1 MAKDFVDLRRELNQ
15 MQIDLNFLQKTD
27 CSNSE
32 NQKYLN
38 DQKNG
43 NQLPKNVIQYRSTST
58 GEYLNE
64 FYTVKDSGLTEDE
77 RRLYIEL
84 KKLEHIKTIK
94 NCILFF
100 TVTAVIGLIAT
111 FLLSLQ

>member
-1 MAKDFVDLRRELNQ
+1 MAKDYVGLRRELNQ
-15 MQIDLNFLQKTD
+15 MP
-27 CSNSE
+27 S
-32 NQKYLN
+32 
-38 DQKNG
+38 
-43 NQLPKNVIQYRSTST
+43 NVIQSR
-58 GEYLNE
+58 ENPNK

-77 RRLYIEL
+77 RRLYMEL
-84 KKLEHIKTIK
+84 KKLKHIKTIK

>member
-1 MAKDFVDLRRELNQ
+1 MP
-15 MQIDLNFLQKTD
+15 
-27 CSNSE
+27 S
-32 NQKYLN
+32 
-38 DQKNG
+38 
-43 NQLPKNVIQYRSTST
+43 NVIQSR
-58 GEYLNE
+58 ENPNK

-94 NCILFF
+94 NYVLFF
-100 TVTAVIGLIAT
+100 TATAVIGLIAT

>member
-1 MAKDFVDLRRELNQ
+1 MAKDYVGLRRELNQ
-15 MQIDLNFLQKTD
+15 MQFDLNFFAKSILFKFRK
-27 CSNSE
+27 SKIS
-32 NQKYLN
+32 KR
-38 DQKNG
+38 
-43 NQLPKNVIQYRSTST
+43 PKERRAVTENVIQYRSTST

-77 RRLYIEL
+77 RRLYMEL

-111 FLLSLQ
+111 FLLSLK

>member
-15 MQIDLNFLQKTD
+15 MQFDLNFLQRAD

-38 DQKNG
+38 DKKSG
-43 NQLPKNVIQYRSTST
+43 NQLPNNVIQSR
-58 GEYLNE
+58 ENPNK

-77 RRLYIEL
+77 KHLYMEL

-100 TVTAVIGLIAT
+100 TVPAVIGLIVT
-111 FLLSLQ
+111 FLLLLASL

>member
-1 MAKDFVDLRRELNQ
+1 MAKDFVDLRRESNQ
-15 MQIDLNFLQKTD
+15 MQFDLNFLQRTD

-43 NQLPKNVIQYRSTST
+43 KPLPKNVIQYRSTLT
-58 GEYLNE
+58 GEYINE
-64 FYTVKDSGLTEDE
+64 FYTVKDSGLTEDK
-77 RRLYIEL
+77 RCLYIEL

-94 NCILFF
+94 NCVLFF
-100 TVTAVIGLIAT
+100 TVIAVIGLIAT

>member
-1 MAKDFVDLRRELNQ
+1 MAKDYVGLRRELNQ
-15 MQIDLNFLQKTD
+15 MQIDLNFLQKAD

-43 NQLPKNVIQYRSTST
+43 EPLPKNVIQYRSTST

-111 FLLSLQ
+111 FLLSLK

>member
-1 MAKDFVDLRRELNQ
+1 
-15 MQIDLNFLQKTD
+15 MQRAD

-38 DQKNG
+38 DKKSG
-43 NQLPKNVIQYRSTST
+43 NPLPSNVTQSR
-58 GEYLNE
+58 ENPNK
-64 FYTVKDSGLTEDE
+64 FYTVKDSDLTEDE

-94 NCILFF
+94 NCVLLF

>member
-15 MQIDLNFLQKTD
+15 MQFYLNFLQRAD

-38 DQKNG
+38 DKKSG
-43 NQLPKNVIQYRSTST
+43 NQLPNNVIQSR
-58 GEYLNE
+58 ENPNK
-64 FYTVKDSGLTEDE
+64 FYTVKDSDLTEDE
-77 RRLYIEL
+77 KRLYMEL

-94 NCILFF
+94 NCVLFF
-100 TVTAVIGLIAT
+100 TVLTVIGLVAT

>member
-1 MAKDFVDLRRELNQ
+1 MAKDYVGLRRELNQ
-15 MQIDLNFLQKTD
+15 MQFDLNFLQKAD

-38 DQKNG
+38 DKKSG
-43 NQLPKNVIQYRSTST
+43 NPLPSNVTPSR
-58 GEYLNE
+58 ENPNK

-94 NCILFF
+94 NCVLFF

>member
-1 MAKDFVDLRRELNQ
+1 
-15 MQIDLNFLQKTD
+15 MQRAD

-38 DQKNG
+38 DKKSG
-43 NQLPKNVIQYRSTST
+43 NPLPSNVIQSR
-58 GEYLNE
+58 ENPNK

-84 KKLEHIKTIK
+84 KKLEYIKTIK
-94 NCILFF
+94 NCVLYF
-100 TVTAVIGLIAT
+100 TVIAVIGLIAT

>member
-1 MAKDFVDLRRELNQ
+1 MAKDYVGLRRELNQ
-15 MQIDLNFLQKTD
+15 MP
-27 CSNSE
+27 S
-32 NQKYLN
+32 
-38 DQKNG
+38 
-43 NQLPKNVIQYRSTST
+43 NVIQSR
-58 GEYLNE
+58 ENPNK

-77 RRLYIEL
+77 RRLYMEL

>member
-1 MAKDFVDLRRELNQ
+1 MP
-15 MQIDLNFLQKTD
+15 
-27 CSNSE
+27 S
-32 NQKYLN
+32 
-38 DQKNG
+38 
-43 NQLPKNVIQYRSTST
+43 NVIQSR
-58 GEYLNE
+58 ENPNK

-84 KKLEHIKTIK
+84 KKLEYIKAIK
-94 NCILFF
+94 NCVLFF

>member
-1 MAKDFVDLRRELNQ
+1 MPSNVTQSRENP
-15 MQIDLNFLQKTD
+15 NK
-27 CSNSE
+27 
-32 NQKYLN
+32 
-38 DQKNG
+38 
-43 NQLPKNVIQYRSTST
+43 
-58 GEYLNE
+58 

-94 NCILFF
+94 NCVLFF
-100 TVTAVIGLIAT
+100 TATAVIGLIAT

>member
-1 MAKDFVDLRRELNQ
+1 MP
-15 MQIDLNFLQKTD
+15 
-27 CSNSE
+27 S
-32 NQKYLN
+32 
-38 DQKNG
+38 
-43 NQLPKNVIQYRSTST
+43 NVIQSR
-58 GEYLNE
+58 ENPNK

-77 RRLYIEL
+77 KCLYIEL

-94 NCILFF
+94 NYVLLF

>member
-15 MQIDLNFLQKTD
+15 MQFDLNFLQKTD

-43 NQLPKNVIQYRSTST
+43 EPLPKNVIQYRSTST

-77 RRLYIEL
+77 KHLYMEL

-94 NCILFF
+94 NCVLFF
-100 TVTAVIGLIAT
+100 TVITVIGLIAT